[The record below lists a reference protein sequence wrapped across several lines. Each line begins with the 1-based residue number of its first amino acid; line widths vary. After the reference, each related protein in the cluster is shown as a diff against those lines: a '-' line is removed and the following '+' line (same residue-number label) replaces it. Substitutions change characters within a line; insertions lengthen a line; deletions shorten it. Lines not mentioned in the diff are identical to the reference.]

1 LPASVSPRGSIL
13 SRRPSARRAKGQR
26 EGVEISHDAT
36 IRTAARVKTAAFTA
50 LALVAFAANSVLC
63 RLALGAATI
72 DAASFST
79 LRLASGAV
87 VLWLTAAVLKY
98 KISWMPRSR
107 GISPILLFGYAVPFS
122 FAYIALGA
130 GTGAL
135 ILFGAVQITMI
146 LSALR
151 SGEKPHPLEWT
162 GLMLALA
169 GLVYLLSPGLT
180 APSPTSSA
188 LMVIAGVSWGIYSIR
203 GCGTASPLADTAHN
217 FVHALPL
224 AVGVNVVL
232 FRDLEVSAEGVLLA
246 VLSGALAS
254 GLGYVVWYS
263 ALRGLTAMRAAT
275 VQLAVPVLA
284 AAGGV
289 IFLSELVST
298 RLFVSAVVI
307 LGGVGLALMGRQRSA
322 RPKMES

>member
-1 LPASVSPRGSIL
+1 LDD
-13 SRRPSARRAKGQR
+13 
-26 EGVEISHDAT
+26 ET
-36 IRTAARVKTAAFTA
+36 IRKAARVRTVAFTA
-50 LALVAFAANSVLC
+50 FALVAFAANSVLC

-87 VLWLTAAVLKY
+87 VLWLTARAFKQ
-98 KISWMPRSR
+98 KISGTPRGR
-107 GISPILLFGYAVPFS
+107 WISPLLLFSYAVPFS
-122 FAYIALGA
+122 FAYIALGT

-146 LSALR
+146 LAALR
-151 SGEKPHPLEWT
+151 SGERPHPLEWT
-162 GLMLALA
+162 GLILALA

-203 GCGTASPLADTAHN
+203 GRGTASPLAETAHN

-224 AVGVNVVL
+224 AVGVNAVL
-232 FRDLEVSAEGVLLA
+232 FRDFEVSSRGILLA

-254 GLGYVVWYS
+254 GVGYVVWYS

-275 VQLAVPVLA
+275 VQLSVPVLA

-289 IFLSELVST
+289 IFLSERVSM
-298 RLFVSAVVI
+298 RLFLSAIVI

-322 RPKMES
+322 RLKMKR

>member
-1 LPASVSPRGSIL
+1 LDDETV
-13 SRRPSARRAKGQR
+13 
-26 EGVEISHDAT
+26 
-36 IRTAARVKTAAFTA
+36 RTAARVKTGVFTG

-87 VLWLTAAVLKY
+87 VLWLTAAAFKQ
-98 KISWMPRSR
+98 KISRASR
-107 GISPILLFGYAVPFS
+107 GRWISPILLFSYVVPFS
-122 FAYIALGA
+122 FAYIKLGT

-146 LSALR
+146 LAALR
-151 SGEKPHPLEWT
+151 SGERPHPLEWT
-162 GLMLALA
+162 GFILALA

-188 LMVIAGVSWGIYSIR
+188 LMLLAGVSWGIYSIR
-203 GCGTASPLADTAHN
+203 GRGTASPLAETAHN
-217 FVHALPL
+217 FVHALPF
-224 AVGVNVVL
+224 AVAVNAVML
-232 FRDLEVSAEGVLLA
+232 RDFEVSTQGILLA

-254 GLGYVVWYS
+254 GIGYVIWYS

-275 VQLAVPVLA
+275 VQLSVPVLA

-289 IFLSELVST
+289 IFLSELVSM
-298 RLFVSAVVI
+298 RLILSAIFI
-307 LGGVGLALMGRQRSA
+307 LGGVGLTLMGRQRSA
-322 RPKMES
+322 RMKVKR